1 MSETGWTPLMFAAR
15 LGYTRI
21 AKILIEHGAEAKN
34 CIYEIAHDNTKYLF
48 RPPAATED
56 LAKANDD
63 LFLNACK
70 QDNLNTVVELLGI
83 YYFKIS
89 IMANWSV
96 GMKKK

>member
-1 MSETGWTPLMFAAR
+1 MFETGWTPLMFAAR

-48 RPPAATED
+48 RPPASSAAED
-56 LAKANDD
+56 LAKINDD

-70 QDNLNTVVELLGI
+70 QDNLNSVVELLGNL
-83 YYFKIS
+83 KILIIATS
-89 IMANWSV
+89 I
-96 GMKKK
+96 